1 MSDYKPNG
9 QGRPQGDR
17 RRRRRGGRNRGP
29 SNAPDSPSSHKSF
42 NRPPKTKPLTGFQK
56 FLSIV
61 TFGLYKPTPA
71 PRPSNHGTGQPQR
84 TPREE
89 GPIARSD
96 RQERENNRQE
106 RGERSD
112 RGERQE
118 RGERAER
125 PERAERGER
134 RERPPRQAPVSTE
147 VTNER
152 LYVGNLSYDA
162 SESDLFELFS
172 GSGRVKNAEVVVN
185 NRTQR
190 SKGFAFVT
198 MMSVDEAKKA
208 VADLNAKDFMGRPL
222 VVGGAKPLAPRDER
236 DERPSRDDEEG
247 GESQEEAA
255 QPSEPAT
262 DESKPELA
270 A

>member
-29 SNAPDSPSSHKSF
+29 SDAPDSPSSHKSF
-42 NRPPKTKPLTGFQK
+42 SRPPKPKPLTGFQK
-56 FLSIV
+56 FLSVV
-61 TFGLYKPTPA
+61 TFGLYKPTPV

-89 GPIARSD
+89 GPIARGD
-96 RQERENNRQE
+96 RQEREGNRQ
-106 RGERSD
+106 ERSD
-112 RGERQE
+112 RGER
-118 RGERAER
+118 GERPERSER
-125 PERAERGER
+125 PERADRGER

-162 SESDLFELFS
+162 SESDLFDLFS
-172 GSGRVKNAEVVVN
+172 GAGRVKNAEVVVN
-185 NRTQR
+185 SRTQR

-208 VADLNAKDFMGRPL
+208 VAELNAKDFMGRPL

-236 DERPSRDDEEG
+236 PGRDDEEG
-247 GESQEEAA
+247 GESDNESHEEAA
-255 QPSEPAT
+255 QPSG

>member
-9 QGRPQGDR
+9 QGRPQGGDR

-29 SNAPDSPSSHKSF
+29 NDAPESQSQSSYKSF
-42 NRPPKTKPLTGFQK
+42 TRPPKTKPPTGFQK

-61 TFGLYKPTPA
+61 TFGLYKPAPA
-71 PRPSNHGTGQPQR
+71 PRPANHGTGQPQR

-89 GPIARSD
+89 GPIARGD
-96 RQERENNRQE
+96 RQEREGGRNE
-106 RGERSD
+106 RREQRPERP
-112 RGERQE
+112 
-118 RGERAER
+118 ERADR
-125 PERAERGER
+125 PERAEREGR
-134 RERPPRQAPVSTE
+134 RERPPRQAPVSSE

-162 SESDLFELFS
+162 SESDLFDLFS

-208 VADLNAKDFMGRPL
+208 VAELNAKDFMGRPL

-236 DERPSRDDEEG
+236 PGHDEEG
-247 GESQEEAA
+247 QDESQEDEQPEA
-255 QPSEPAT
+255 SN
-262 DESKPELA
+262 DGESKPELA